1 MTRVVTRKFWKRVC
15 KANIL
20 YNQQSE
26 QAGTEYQLFRGGLRI
41 RSRRAMYI
49 FGLTRGGLSARFGR
63 VIFEGPSAPIDCN
76 IIGPPST
83 ILNSG
88 IKSIL
93 KNFVLN
99 IDSHD
104 SIV

>member
-1 MTRVVTRKFWKRVC
+1 MIHR
-15 KANIL
+15 
-20 YNQQSE
+20 
-26 QAGTEYQLFRGGLRI
+26 
-41 RSRRAMYI
+41 YI

-99 IDSHD
+99 IDRGS
-104 SIV
+104 SILLPNTALAGREVLPYTRYGISALLHI